1 MNILV
6 LAEHNNKELKSSTLS
21 AITAA
26 SQIDENI
33 EVLVIGYE
41 CGEVCKKIANVKFVK
56 KVIEIDNSKYK
67 NPIAELISPV
77 LISIA
82 NNYSHI
88 IAPATTFGKNIIP
101 RVAALLDVAQVS
113 DIIKIESHDTFIRP
127 IYAGNALA
135 TVQSTDSKKIIT
147 IRPTS
152 LSRLLQKVDLQKSKN

>member
-56 KVIEIDNSKYK
+56 KVIPLTSCSTPLLSNNSLLWTDKEVITFEF
-67 NPIAELISPV
+67 NPIFAKV
-77 LISIA
+77 A
-82 NNYSHI
+82 I
-88 IAPATTFGKNIIP
+88 IYP
-101 RVAALLDVAQVS
+101 
-113 DIIKIESHDTFIRP
+113 E
-127 IYAGNALA
+127 
-135 TVQSTDSKKIIT
+135 
-147 IRPTS
+147 
-152 LSRLLQKVDLQKSKN
+152 